1 MRWKDAELEEL
12 LLTQGF
18 IVAEELGDVYLA
30 RVLEAW
36 SRMGSTDPEAVDRS
50 KQMVHNICGPG
61 AQKHRE
67 LGHDLRDAL
76 NVLAT
81 LTRMCPKSQERSTL
95 EAHLASQLSAVNST
109 EAMLALQWL
118 QRLALDSAPIWKA
131 CAEVTELALEEK
143 NFVRDHFAHAVH
155 CLASVAGE
163 QTQAALISQLISS
176 PEVKHGAPRLSA
188 EKTLQVL
195 HAASMMDLKD
205 SVVADWESQA
215 ARLARQ
221 MSLPDRRTLRIISD
235 ARPTAS
241 KLKTA
246 MAQLRGAQVQ
256 ASQALIARRCLK
268 FRFMMHDAWENALF
282 VHWPVP
288 AERLAEM
295 LPRGLEP
302 DIMDGTGWIG
312 LVLLTE
318 RGVSSSHPLGRM
330 FRTVDMEP
338 FAKKTDMKVADP
350 GFTFDFSSRRTGIF
364 STPGVSA
371 KWQLS
376 GKSDEDRDEDFTRK
390 AEWFVERYSVYAAW
404 PWGKGP
410 LLLRGD
416 VQHPEWPLQRA
427 VIESLDASELLEDWL
442 PWLINRMDRSCSS
455 RPDVFCST
463 CLFLTGSWTSGVLD
477 VGTCLRCDVLAALRH
492 SMKTADE
499 NQWTTAMPIAHL
511 PPLRVSPES
520 DELEAV
526 QIGGDVLLQPKGGG
540 KEGIKYMGHWD
551 SLVGRGK
558 PKGQSSPSCQLSIR
572 AFKQHKWT
580 AFETSTLVQLS
591 NSLQRCCTAAAV
603 PKMPKAKLKR
613 PSKAKRKA
621 KCKPEATNTVA
632 STCEVERMRKVKE
645 PFLDMFV
652 SALTKGDPDP
662 SEMAW
667 HLTWRCIDAWRS
679 DAPAACSLMLFSE
692 ALPGHVNL
700 CDVLEAI
707 DYHHY
712 VRGEI
717 GSDRLDLS
725 CLQESWGMTLPD
737 VQLQGLY

>member
-1 MRWKDAELEEL
+1 MPEVFILHWLLPPGGAYVWTIPCCTNVSNAFATPSPCFLFMRLHNGGRATASDRVAVCRRSCVPNQWACAPHGRCEPWRWHPCCSRVWLRRTLRLRTGFVRSVADRMNCPDATVPFLRFVEAPTMSADDVVKTMRHLVQERCADVKLLAALSKRFHSYAEEFFPPQIEELVGHFATLGYTDAHLRHGTLGRLQDVTSDASPRRVLRLMRAMTTLRWPAKEWFPDAVRPALRRHLPNFHEGIPSALIFLQDMRWKDAELEEL

-246 MAQLRGAQVQ
+246 MAQL
-256 ASQALIARRCLK
+256 
-268 FRFMMHDAWENALF
+268 
-282 VHWPVP
+282 
-288 AERLAEM
+288 
-295 LPRGLEP
+295 
-302 DIMDGTGWIG
+302 
-312 LVLLTE
+312 
-318 RGVSSSHPLGRM
+318 
-330 FRTVDMEP
+330 
-338 FAKKTDMKVADP
+338 
-350 GFTFDFSSRRTGIF
+350 
-364 STPGVSA
+364 
-371 KWQLS
+371 
-376 GKSDEDRDEDFTRK
+376 
-390 AEWFVERYSVYAAW
+390 
-404 PWGKGP
+404 
-410 LLLRGD
+410 
-416 VQHPEWPLQRA
+416 
-427 VIESLDASELLEDWL
+427 
-442 PWLINRMDRSCSS
+442 
-455 RPDVFCST
+455 
-463 CLFLTGSWTSGVLD
+463 
-477 VGTCLRCDVLAALRH
+477 
-492 SMKTADE
+492 
-499 NQWTTAMPIAHL
+499 PIAHL

-572 AFKQHKWT
+572 VRFSDLK
-580 AFETSTLVQLS
+580 LVPS
-591 NSLQRCCTAAAV
+591 S
-603 PKMPKAKLKR
+603 
-613 PSKAKRKA
+613 SKA
-621 KCKPEATNTVA
+621 
-632 STCEVERMRKVKE
+632 
-645 PFLDMFV
+645 
-652 SALTKGDPDP
+652 
-662 SEMAW
+662 
-667 HLTWRCIDAWRS
+667 RS
-679 DAPAACSLMLFSE
+679 P
-692 ALPGHVNL
+692 
-700 CDVLEAI
+700 
-707 DYHHY
+707 
-712 VRGEI
+712 
-717 GSDRLDLS
+717 
-725 CLQESWGMTLPD
+725 
-737 VQLQGLY
+737 